1 MVNMTPLLLLLL
13 LICCSRAQNGYL
25 EEIPGEP
32 GVDYSVLGS
41 VPQTSFS
48 CDGRVS
54 GGYYADIETN
64 CQVNNLSSSTRSDLG
79 FQAFHVCVDSG
90 SAYYGLISYSFLCPN
105 GTMFH
110 QKYFI
115 CDWWYNV
122 DCRASV
128 DFYDLNNNLFKVRVS
143 SAS

>member
-1 MVNMTPLLLLLL
+1 M
-13 LICCSRAQNGYL
+13 
-25 EEIPGEP
+25 
-32 GVDYSVLGS
+32 
-41 VPQTSFS
+41 
-48 CDGRVS
+48 
-54 GGYYADIETN
+54 
-64 CQVNNLSSSTRSDLG
+64 
-79 FQAFHVCVDSG
+79 DSG

-143 SAS
+143 SASQVETLFTNSFHVRIILRTTQKRSQQQLSQPSFPADKPKETLSASSSVRRTMKLNTFLSDTFHLRNRDSTLRRRCCQAMVGE

>member
-1 MVNMTPLLLLLL
+1 MVNMTPPLLLLL
-13 LICCSRAQNGYL
+13 LICCSRAQNNYL

-64 CQVNNLSSSTRSDLG
+64 CQVHNHH
-79 FQAFHVCVDSG
+79 QARGQILVFRHFMFVWTVG
-90 SAYYGLISYSFLCPN
+90 QH
-105 GTMFH
+105 TM
-110 QKYFI
+110 
-115 CDWWYNV
+115 V
-122 DCRASV
+122 
-128 DFYDLNNNLFKVRVS
+128 
-143 SAS
+143 

>member
-1 MVNMTPLLLLLL
+1 M
-13 LICCSRAQNGYL
+13 
-25 EEIPGEP
+25 
-32 GVDYSVLGS
+32 
-41 VPQTSFS
+41 
-48 CDGRVS
+48 
-54 GGYYADIETN
+54 
-64 CQVNNLSSSTRSDLG
+64 
-79 FQAFHVCVDSG
+79 DSG

-143 SAS
+143 SASQVETLFTNSFHVRIILRTTQKRSQQQLSQPSFPADKPKETLSASSSVRRTMKLNTFLSDTFHLRTRDSTLRRRCCRAMVGE